1 VAAIELDRSCALWP
15 PCACALCL
23 LGLTSRFNVRQMT
36 NQKLTVKRL
45 TPNHSL
51 RSIIHQWREDHP
63 NYSE

>member
-1 VAAIELDRSCALWP
+1 MAAIELDRSCALWP

-23 LGLTSRFNVRQMT
+23 FGLTSRFNVRQMT

-51 RSIIHQWREDHP
+51 R
-63 NYSE
+63 